1 MPNTDSEH
9 FIHPEQLQIGLF
21 IQLDLH
27 WMEHPFTFGSFKIKS
42 ADQIDT
48 LKKLGLKQIRYSPI
62 KSDVSPLAL
71 IPTPEDTPTSAQ
83 MAESIP
89 VDPIAPDPA
98 LQALL
103 HAKRERLKQHE
114 QRQAQLDACEKA
126 FGQAAKV
133 VRNINAQIH
142 TQPKETVAAADH
154 LVEQMLD
161 SLLSDSDIAIHLMN
175 GKAAGDELYF
185 HSLNVSVLALMLGR
199 EMKLSREQ
207 IHILGLA
214 SLFHDIGKSEVPDR
228 ILLKTEGLN
237 RAEQAIVEQHCQW
250 GVEAGHRAGLPVS
263 VLKVIAQHHEMCD
276 GSGYPH
282 KLNIDKID
290 PLARIL
296 ALVNT
301 YDNYCNKINAAQSL
315 TPHEGLALMFAH
327 QKAKFDPI
335 PLNHF
340 IKCLGV
346 YPPGTLVILSN
357 ECYGL
362 VVSVNASRPLKPQVL
377 VFDPENTPN
386 ESIVLDLEFEKGLN
400 ISKSIKVAQLPREAA
415 FFLSPKKRMTYF
427 FSPSETK

>member
-1 MPNTDSEH
+1 MA
-9 FIHPEQLQIGLF
+9 
-21 IQLDLH
+21 
-27 WMEHPFTFGSFKIKS
+27 HPFTFGSFKIKS
-42 ADQIDT
+42 DDQIET
-48 LKKLGLKQIRYSPI
+48 LKKLGLKQIRYSPT
-62 KSDVSPLAL
+62 KSDVQPLEIPSVEL
-71 IPTPEDTPTSAQ
+71 IIHQE
-83 MAESIP
+83 ESGAAK
-89 VDPIAPDPA
+89 VEMAPDPI
-98 LQALL
+98 LQAMLD
-103 HAKRERLKQHE
+103 AKRERLKQHE
-114 QRQAQLDACEKA
+114 RRQTQLDACEKA

-133 VRNINAQIH
+133 VRNINAQIY
-142 TQPKETVAAADH
+142 TQPKETVTAADH
-154 LVEQMLD
+154 LVGQMLD

-175 GKAAGDELYF
+175 GKSSEDAYF

-207 IHILGLA
+207 IHVLGLA

-237 RAEQAIVEQHCQW
+237 RAEQSILEQHCQW
-250 GVEAGHRAGLPVS
+250 SVEAGHRAGLDVS

-296 ALVNT
+296 ALVNI
-301 YDNYCNKINAAQSL
+301 YDNFCNKINPAQSL

-327 QKAKFDPI
+327 QKAKFDPV

-346 YPPGTLVILSN
+346 YPPGTLVMLSN

-377 VFDPENTPN
+377 VFDKENSPN
-386 ESIVLDLEFEKGLN
+386 EAMVLDLEFEKGLN
-400 ISKSIKVAQLPREAA
+400 ITKSIKLAQLPRDAA
-415 FFLSPKKRMTYF
+415 LYLSPKKRMTYF
-427 FSPSETK
+427 FSPSEST

>member
-1 MPNTDSEH
+1 
-9 FIHPEQLQIGLF
+9 
-21 IQLDLH
+21 
-27 WMEHPFTFGSFKIKS
+27 MEHPFTFGSFKIKS
-42 ADQIDT
+42 ADQIET

-62 KSDVSPLAL
+62 KSDVSPLA
-71 IPTPEDTPTSAQ
+71 IAPPEASPAITEFPTPIIE
-83 MAESIP
+83 AEP
-89 VDPIAPDPA
+89 EPDPA

-103 HAKRERLKQHE
+103 EAKRARLKQHE
-114 QRQAQLDACEKA
+114 HRQVQLNACEKA

-142 TQPKETVAAADH
+142 TQPKETVATADE
-154 LVEQMLD
+154 LVGKMLD

-175 GKAAGDELYF
+175 GKAAGDDGYF
-185 HSLNVSVLALMLGR
+185 HSLNASVLALMLGR

-207 IHILGLA
+207 IRILGLA

-250 GVEAGHRAGLPVS
+250 GVEAVHRAGLEVA

-276 GSGYPH
+276 GTGYPH
-282 KLNIDKID
+282 KLSIDKID

-301 YDNYCNKINAAQSL
+301 YDNYCNKINSAQSL

-327 QKAKFDPI
+327 QKAKFDPV

-346 YPPGTLVILSN
+346 YPPGTLVMLSN

-362 VVSVNASRPLKPQVL
+362 VVSVNTSRPLKPQVL

-400 ISKSIKVAQLPREAA
+400 ISKSIKVAQLPRDAA

-427 FSPSETK
+427 FSPSEPT

>member
-1 MPNTDSEH
+1 MSNAQTDH
-9 FIHPEQLQIGLF
+9 FIHPDQLQIGLF

-27 WMEHPFTFGSFKIKS
+27 WMEHPFTFDSFKIKS
-42 ADQIDT
+42 ADQIET

-62 KSDVSPLAL
+62 KSDVAPLA
-71 IPTPEDTPTSAQ
+71 IAAPETSHQTIESPAPLA
-83 MAESIP
+83 AE
-89 VDPIAPDPA
+89 PDPA

-103 HAKRERLKQHE
+103 NAKRERLQQHE
-114 QRQAQLDACEKA
+114 QRKAQLDVCEKA

-154 LVEQMLD
+154 LVGQMLD

-175 GKAAGDELYF
+175 GKAAGDDAYF
-185 HSLNVSVLALMLGR
+185 HALNVSVLALMLGR

-228 ILLKTEGLN
+228 ILLKTDGLN

-250 GVEAGHRAGLPVS
+250 GVEAGHRAGLDVT

-282 KLNIDKID
+282 KLALDKID

-301 YDNYCNKINAAQSL
+301 YDNYCNKINPVQSL
-315 TPHEGLALMFAH
+315 TPHEGLALMFSH
-327 QKAKFDPI
+327 QKAKFDPA
-335 PLNHF
+335 PLNFF

-346 YPPGTLVILSN
+346 YPPGTLVMLSN

-362 VVSVNASRPLKPQVL
+362 VVSVNTSRPLKPQVL
-377 VFDPENTPN
+377 VFDQEIAAN
-386 ESIVLDLEFEKGLN
+386 EAMVLDLEFEKGLN
-400 ISKSIKVAQLPREAA
+400 ISKSIKLAQLPRDAA
-415 FFLSPKKRMTYF
+415 LYLSPKKRMTYF
-427 FSPSETK
+427 FSPNETS